1 MSPATAP
8 AKTIHDNL
16 QLDQTGHFQK
26 GKILKKTKNSAEKTY
41 KENFGKKDFL
51 CINS

>member
-1 MSPATAP
+1 MSTATAP

-16 QLDQTGHFQK
+16 QLDQTSQFLK
-26 GKILKKTKNSAEKTY
+26 GKILKKARNSAEKTY

>member
-26 GKILKKTKNSAEKTY
+26 GKILKKARNSAEKPIRRTL
-41 KENFGKKDFL
+41 EKKIF
-51 CINS
+51 CA

>member
-26 GKILKKTKNSAEKTY
+26 GKILKKAINSAGKIY
-41 KENFGKKDFL
+41 QENFGKKDFL
-51 CINS
+51 CVNS